1 MLHSEDHQQQRDH
14 FQNRA
19 IHLVETQ
26 KQKTTQSTLINVR
39 STRWGTLSVSRAQYQ
54 VGSLRASLFWMVRLA
69 PTPIIYHRCSS
80 QRIGLLDDDRRWN
93 VTWQLSPEWRFRKF
107 SGFRQR
113 FTQTSEATGYLNP
126 KVFFAS
132 FALTTMQCDF
142 QSQAVSDPSLL
153 GVSQTVHKN
162 CTNLL
167 LNDFIFTPTRR
178 EMEKCRNV
186 RGQNLYVCCCKDNFF
201 VFFLHLSY
209 FLFPFVIFL

>member
-1 MLHSEDHQQQRDH
+1 MRDVIRITRTVSSWLLASFTFLNGEARAYPDYISQMLESAHWP
-14 FQNRA
+14 
-19 IHLVETQ
+19 
-26 KQKTTQSTLINVR
+26 
-39 STRWGTLSVSRAQYQ
+39 TRWWSPVKCD
-54 VGSLRASLFWMVRLA
+54 V
-69 PTPIIYHRCSS
+69 
-80 QRIGLLDDDRRWN
+80 
-93 VTWQLSPEWRFRKF
+93 QLSPEWRFRKF